1 MKAKELG
8 LLKELVHMGFDL
20 QFSSRCDDWDMEL
33 LRGFNSVEIA
43 ELSAEFCQYN
53 GDQEEYEEDRFIRVG
68 MISAGR
74 FLFDKLIRQLE
85 ATQ

>member
-1 MKAKELG
+1 MKAKELS

-43 ELSAEFCQYN
+43 ELSNEFCQYN
-53 GDQEEYEEDRFIRVG
+53 GDPENYEEDRFIRVG

-74 FLFDKLIRQLE
+74 FLFDKLMRKLE